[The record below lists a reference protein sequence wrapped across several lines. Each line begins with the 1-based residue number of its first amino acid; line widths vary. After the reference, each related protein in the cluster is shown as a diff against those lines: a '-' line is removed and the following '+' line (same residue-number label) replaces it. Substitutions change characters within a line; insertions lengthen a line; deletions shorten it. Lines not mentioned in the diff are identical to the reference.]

1 MLRLIFLKIS
11 NSSLS
16 NNLIKKNCVE
26 IKNINGNVSYTIDGE
41 LSNVKINGRKGLAS
55 VSLKK
60 DTSSKIFKII
70 VKEKNKKN
78 MNKNILK

>member
-1 MLRLIFLKIS
+1 
-11 NSSLS
+11 LS

-41 LSNVKINGRKGLAS
+41 LSNVNINGRKGLAS

-78 MNKNILK
+78 MN

>member
-1 MLRLIFLKIS
+1 MLTY
-11 NSSLS
+11 
-16 NNLIKKNCVE
+16 
-26 IKNINGNVSYTIDGE
+26 GDG
-41 LSNVKINGRKGLAS
+41 LSNVNINGRKGLAS